1 MDDSLLETA
10 APIERRR
17 ARRFGLNDADTEDLL
32 QDVIVKYLNA
42 NAAGAPDDPA
52 AWLERVTE
60 RALIDRHRAA
70 GRHPQRPMPDHGE
83 PDVIP
88 TFVAVWRE
96 ASATS
101 LFAMK
106 RALVNEALGL
116 LSQSDRE
123 LFERKDL
130 RGEPSAQI
138 AADLGIP
145 VNTVDQRARRA
156 RQRLRAALEA
166 RPGLL
171 AELAAPHPRV
181 Y

>member
-1 MDDSLLETA
+1 MDTKGLMETA
-10 APIERRR
+10 APIVRRR
-17 ARRFGLNDADTEDLL
+17 ARRFSLNEADTEDLL
-32 QDVIVKYLNA
+32 QDVMVKYLNA
-42 NAAGAPDDPA
+42 ATAGAPDNPP

-60 RALIDRHRAA
+60 RALIDRHR

-88 TFVAVWRE
+88 TLVAVWRD

-106 RALVNEALGL
+106 RPLMEEALGL
-116 LSQSDRE
+116 LSRSDRE

-130 RGEPSAQI
+130 RGEPSAEI
-138 AADLGIP
+138 AADLGIA

-156 RQRLRAALEA
+156 RKRLRAALEA

-171 AELAAPHPRV
+171 TELAAPHPRV